1 MTLAEARE
9 AALAALRDL
18 AGGIDPRTKKDAE
31 SRAEAQRK
39 ANSFASVAEE
49 FIQRHVRTLARPT
62 EVEAAIR
69 RELISRWGER
79 PITEISRRDVVAMIE
94 SIADAG
100 HQGAARRA
108 FAFASK
114 LFSWAIERG
123 IVEASPCTSVKPA
136 AVIGPIEARQRVLSD
151 VEIRAL
157 WKASEGLGYPASP
170 FIKMLLLSGQRL
182 REVAQMSWAEVDLE
196 KSLWTIPPGRMKGN
210 VAHEVPLASA
220 AVELLKSL
228 PRWQGGDFVFSSS
241 GGQSPI
247 RGFSKLKR
255 RIDAALGDKVA
266 PWRFHDLRRTMRTGL
281 GALPIPNN
289 VASGTPSRGCIKFTI
304 ATATA
309 LKSCAPSRFGPRGS
323 RRLSTRALAA
333 TSCH

>member
-1 MTLAEARE
+1 MKTMLTDRALKAMKPAAPGTRKMIWDAAVPSFGLRVSERGKLTFVVMRRLHGKLLRRAIGQYPIMTLAEARE

-157 WKASEGLGYPASP
+157 
-170 FIKMLLLSGQRL
+170 
-182 REVAQMSWAEVDLE
+182 
-196 KSLWTIPPGRMKGN
+196 
-210 VAHEVPLASA
+210 
-220 AVELLKSL
+220 
-228 PRWQGGDFVFSSS
+228 
-241 GGQSPI
+241 
-247 RGFSKLKR
+247 
-255 RIDAALGDKVA
+255 
-266 PWRFHDLRRTMRTGL
+266 
-281 GALPIPNN
+281 
-289 VASGTPSRGCIKFTI
+289 
-304 ATATA
+304 
-309 LKSCAPSRFGPRGS
+309 
-323 RRLSTRALAA
+323 
-333 TSCH
+333 